1 MSISTE
7 CCNEY
12 QSMKEGYVLVNTLSI
27 PSSFESINKVETLI
41 DEVCEKLEVKE
52 DYYGNVLIAVTEA
65 VNNAIIHGNKMKSE
79 LNVDVHVGDKE
90 TDFCFKV
97 KDGGEGFDFKN
108 LPDPTAPENIEK
120 ENGRGIYL
128 MRSLAESVEFD
139 DSGRSVSIFFSKK

>member
-1 MSISTE
+1 
-7 CCNEY
+7 
-12 QSMKEGYVLVNTLSI
+12 MKEGYVLVNTLSI
-27 PSSFESINKVETLI
+27 PSNFDSMNQVETLI
-41 DEVCEKLEVKE
+41 DEVCEKLQVKE

-97 KDGGEGFDFKN
+97 KDFGDGFDYKN

-128 MRSLAESVEFD
+128 MRSLAEAVEFD
-139 DSGRSVSIFFSKK
+139 DAGRSVSMFFSKQ

>member
-1 MSISTE
+1 
-7 CCNEY
+7 
-12 QSMKEGYVLVNTLSI
+12 MKEGYVLVNELSI
-27 PSSFESINKVETLI
+27 PSNFSSLNQVESLI

-65 VNNAIIHGNKMKSE
+65 VNNAIIHGNKMKAD

-90 TDFCFKV
+90 TDFCFSV
-97 KDGGEGFDFKN
+97 KDFGAGFDFRN

-139 DSGRSVSIFFSKK
+139 DNGRSVSIYFAKK